1 MKSLRLPRLLG
12 LLAALV
18 AASSAGLAA
27 DVRKITPAEAA
38 QLVAAGKAVLVDI
51 REPREWQASGVAAPA
66 VLLPTSD
73 FNGPQTQWKDFLAT
87 TGDKQVLL
95 YCGSGG
101 RANTV
106 GNALAAQGIDVA
118 NVGGFRD
125 WTKAG
130 LPVRKFEPKK

>member
-1 MKSLRLPRLLG
+1 MKSLRLLG
-12 LLAALV
+12 LLAAFF
-18 AASSAGLAA
+18 AASSAVLAA
-27 DVRKITPAEAA
+27 DVRNITPTEAA

-51 REPREWQASGVAAPA
+51 REPKEWKASGVAAPA
-66 VLLPTSD
+66 ILLPMSD

-101 RANTV
+101 RVKTV
-106 GNALAAQGIDVA
+106 GKALAAKGITVA

-130 LPVRKFEPKK
+130 LPVRKFEPKE

>member
-1 MKSLRLPRLLG
+1 MKSLRLLSLF
-12 LLAALV
+12 AALSV
-18 AASSAGLAA
+18 VPAATFAA
-27 DVRKITPAEAA
+27 DVKSITPAEAA

-51 REPREWQASGVAAPA
+51 REPREWKASGVAAPA

-101 RANTV
+101 RANTI
-106 GNALAAQGIDVA
+106 GKALAAKGIAVA

-125 WTKAG
+125 WAKAG
-130 LPVRKFEPKK
+130 LPVRKYEAND